1 MYTKVFIPKI
11 WREVIFVSNPDVPKL
26 AHPIIDPIF
35 YVLTITS
42 VLCAMLIAV
51 RAYQVEYVQFRFL
64 LWNLFLAWLPLL
76 VSMSA
81 LLLTRIATGRVLVI
95 GLALFGIAWLL
106 LYPNAPYLT
115 TDFIHLIYSPVYTG
129 YDGYDSDKLL
139 LWYDL
144 VLFFLFS
151 WCGMLLGYLSMRHF
165 HAIVSHYISALSGWM
180 FVLIV
185 SFLGGFGVY
194 LGRVERLNSW
204 DVLFSPFRLIE
215 GVLEGINAKSAI
227 FTILFGMLILII
239 YCSLYLLGI
248 QKARK
253 IRAL

>member
-1 MYTKVFIPKI
+1 VSKPDNPKI
-11 WREVIFVSNPDVPKL
+11 AHKIF
-26 AHPIIDPIF
+26 DPLF
-35 YVLTITS
+35 YVLTTTS
-42 VLCAMLIAV
+42 VLCTLLIVV

-76 VSMSA
+76 VSMAA
-81 LLLTRIATGRVLVI
+81 LLLTRVAKGGSLAI
-95 GLALFGIAWLL
+95 GLALLGIAWLL
-106 LYPNAPYLT
+106 FYPNAPYLT
-115 TDFIHLIYSPVYTG
+115 TDFIHLILSPNVAR
-129 YDGYDSDKLL
+129 YDMEGLL

-151 WCGMLLGYLSMRHF
+151 WCGLLLGYLSMRHF
-165 HAIVSHYISALSGWM
+165 HSIVSHYINAWLGWA

-227 FTILFGMLILII
+227 FTMLFGMFILII
-239 YCSLYLLGI
+239 YCSLYLLSNHKTR
-248 QKARK
+248 KARV
-253 IRAL
+253 L